1 MQEEEEEDVVGIKS
15 RTNQNNRMPLNVS
28 SEEDDGGYFVK
39 RVDESSAAVHS
50 ETHKTISQ
58 AALTKQDSRQSY
70 IP

>member
-1 MQEEEEEDVVGIKS
+1 MGIKS

-39 RVDESSAAVHS
+39 RVDESSAAANHS

-70 IP
+70 IPQVIPNTS